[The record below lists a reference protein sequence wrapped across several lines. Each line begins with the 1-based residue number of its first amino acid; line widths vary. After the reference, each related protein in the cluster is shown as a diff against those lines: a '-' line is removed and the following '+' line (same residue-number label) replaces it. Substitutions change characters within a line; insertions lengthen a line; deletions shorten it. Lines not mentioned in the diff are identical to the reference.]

1 MSFVIPSA
9 DTALFKQFSL
19 ERLLDNS
26 STDFD
31 LFLQIEDHLILYSG
45 NGYRWTRQELHE
57 LMHNGIKWF
66 FIRPSDFSRAEMYEK
81 VARLPAINKN
91 EAPPIR
97 LQSIHDVAKT
107 FTQYLYEGELTPTC
121 IDKAQ
126 MIAQSLAECIK
137 EEPGCIKEISG
148 LNDHDQYTYLH
159 SVRVATYALSIAIQ
173 MGITDDKNLQDIAL
187 GGILHDIGKTM
198 IPLQLLNKSGPLTT
212 SEWNLMREHPQFG
225 FDKLQDLVIGH
236 VPREIALHHHEK
248 LNGKGYPDALEA
260 SSIIAEVQIATL
272 ADVFDALT
280 SSRSYQNKRSRYEA
294 LDFIKHKL
302 LRTEISVDV
311 FKALI
316 ECLMK

>member
-1 MSFVIPSA
+1 MSFVIPSSDA
-9 DTALFKQFSL
+9 ALFKHFSL

-45 NGYRWTRQELHE
+45 NGYHWTRQELNE
-57 LMHNGIKWF
+57 LMQNGVKWF
-66 FIRPSDFSRAEMYEK
+66 FIRPTDFVRAEMYEK
-81 VARLPAINKN
+81 VAKLPAIDKN
-91 EAPPIR
+91 LAPPIR
-97 LQSIHDVAKT
+97 MQSIHDVAKT
-107 FTQYLYEGELTPTC
+107 FTQYLYEGDFTPACINQAQKIAESLT
-121 IDKAQ
+121 
-126 MIAQSLAECIK
+126 ECVQ
-137 EEPGCIKEISG
+137 EEPGCLKEISA

-159 SVRVATYALSIAIQ
+159 SVRVATYALGIAIQ
-173 MGITDDKNLQDIAL
+173 MGISDKKNLQDIAL

-225 FDKLQDLVIGH
+225 FDKLENYAIGH

-248 LNGKGYPDALEA
+248 LNGKGYPDNLEA

-280 SSRSYQNKRSRYEA
+280 SSRSYQNKRTRYEA

-316 ECLMK
+316 ECLLK